1 MGNARVACIWCQ
13 LFVDG
18 HDPVASCVGAG
29 PGLACGGHFLY
40 SVFKMNMFVLMSK
53 FLLDKSNSVV

>member
-40 SVFKMNMFVLMSK
+40 SVFKGYMVAFMNK
-53 FLLDKSNSVV
+53 FLLDKSISVV